1 MVLVY
6 TEVFFGCFLFGRNF
20 LLCIFF
26 LFFIILLLTIFLC
39 FFSSVI
45 SLVYMWV
52 SGVLKI
58 FIIGSSF
65 IYLLN
70 VFYIVVSS
78 GDFVVY
84 YIVYSLISLLI
95 YFIFSCLKIFD
106 FINLNL
112 IGLNDSF
119 FFIFVILN
127 YFGVPPFFGFYLKLY
142 MLEVLFN
149 YFIIF
154 FLFFYVLRVYLR
166 VRVLFLIFLNNN
178 FCFVYSFYYLNFYV
192 LYIVFIFLYLIC

>member
-1 MVLVY
+1 M
-6 TEVFFGCFLFGRNF
+6 FF
-20 LLCIFF
+20 
-26 LFFIILLLTIFLC
+26 
-39 FFSSVI
+39 FFSSAI